1 MQTIAITGASSGL
14 GRALALAYA
23 KPGVRLHLAGRNQ
36 ARLNEVLATA
46 QALGADAT
54 ASSFDVTDKQ
64 ATEAWVQACGGLDLV
79 IANAGISAGPGTAN
93 LETAAQVQTIVAANI
108 CGVFNTVMPAM
119 ALMAAQPPDASGV
132 RGRVAVVGSI
142 AGLIALPTSPAY
154 SASKAMLD
162 MWVTASTPN
171 AAKAGIR
178 LTMVRPG
185 FIRTPMTA
193 KNPYKMPGLMD
204 ADQAAKK
211 ILAGIAAGGLPLSR
225 ASAICC
231 QRPCWPVCRK
241 NRPNGADLNF
251 LGLFNVLQCSE
262 SGQ

>member
-1 MQTIAITGASSGL
+1 MRTIAITGASSGL

-23 KPGVRLHLAGRNQ
+23 KPGVHLHLAGRNQ
-36 ARLNEVLATA
+36 ARLSEVTATA
-46 QALGADAT
+46 QALGANAS
-54 ASSFDVTDKQ
+54 ASSFDITD
-64 ATEAWVQACGGLDLV
+64 AAAAEAWVQGCGGLDLV

-93 LETAAQVQTIVAANI
+93 LETPANVRAIVAANI
-108 CGVFNTVMPAM
+108 SGVFNTVLPAM
-119 ALMAAQPPDASGV
+119 ALMSTQPPDAGGV

-178 LTMVRPG
+178 LTIVRPG

-204 ADQAAKK
+204 ADQAAAK
-211 ILAGIAAGGLPLSR
+211 IAAGIAAGKSQITFPWWLAAWARFGNMLPAALL
-225 ASAICC
+225 AGMPKKPA
-231 QRPCWPVCRK
+231 
-241 NRPNGADLNF
+241 
-251 LGLFNVLQCSE
+251 
-262 SGQ
+262 